1 MHQAGSGHPSSV
13 FSQLPRSRKNIVKLV
28 VFEDIFWLH
37 LHYNINELHLNRPKR
52 ERERERQEGEPDS
65 LSYSSGNTKFENG
78 KSLSYLTSI

>member
-1 MHQAGSGHPSSV
+1 MNYTQID
-13 FSQLPRSRKNIVKLV
+13 QK
-28 VFEDIFWLH
+28 
-37 LHYNINELHLNRPKR
+37 